1 MIKVCK
7 DMEQV
12 RDFMLLPEI
21 SRYAVEYGADPKD
34 EEFICNGRN
43 GWLIYSINGL
53 EVGMIKFYLLTG
65 TMGQFHPY
73 ILRKYKD
80 YYNEM
85 VQEFFA
91 WFVENVPEQ
100 ICKLNVAIP
109 KQFKGAIN
117 AAEVASMKHEGVD
130 RMSYLSKSGPCD
142 RMLLGITRREMM
154 K

>member
-7 DMEQV
+7 DMVQV
-12 RDFMLLPEI
+12 REFMLLPEI

-34 EEFICNGRN
+34 EEFKCDGRN
-43 GWLIYSINGL
+43 GWLIYNHEGQD
-53 EVGMIKFYLLTG
+53 VGMIKFYLLTG

-73 ILRKYKD
+73 ILRKNKD
-80 YYNEM
+80 RYNEM
-85 VQEFFA
+85 AEEFFQ
-91 WFVENVPEQ
+91 WFVGNVPEQ

-109 KQFKGAIN
+109 KQFKGAIR
-117 AAEVASMKHEGVD
+117 AAELGGMKHEGVD
-130 RMSYLSKSGPCD
+130 RMSYLSKNGPCD

>member
-1 MIKVCK
+1 
-7 DMEQV
+7 MEQV

-43 GWLIYSINGL
+43 GWLIYSKDGL

-130 RMSYLSKSGPCD
+130 RLSYLSKSGPCD

>member
-1 MIKVCK
+1 MSF
-7 DMEQV
+7 V
-12 RDFMLLPEI
+12 RDFMLLPEV

-43 GWLIYSINGL
+43 GWLVYSNDGL

-73 ILRKYKD
+73 ILRKFKNS
-80 YYNEM
+80 YNEM
-85 VQEFFA
+85 VQEFFS

-117 AAEVASMKHEGVD
+117 AAEVAGMKHEGVD
-130 RMSYLSKSGPCD
+130 RLSYLSKNGPCD

>member
-1 MIKVCK
+1 MITVCK
-7 DMEQV
+7 DMLIV
-12 RDFMLLPEI
+12 RDFMLLPEV

-34 EEFICNGRN
+34 EEFKCDGRN
-43 GWLIYSINGL
+43 GWLIYSKDGL

-117 AAEVASMKHEGVD
+117 AAEVAGMKHEGID
-130 RMSYLSKSGPCD
+130 RLSYLSKSGPCD

>member
-1 MIKVCK
+1 MITVCK
-7 DMEQV
+7 DMEVV

-43 GWLIYSINGL
+43 GWLTYNHDGL
-53 EVGMIKFYLLTG
+53 DVGMIKFYLSTG
-65 TMGQFHPY
+65 TMGTFHPY
-73 ILRKYKD
+73 ILRAHKED
-80 YYNEM
+80 YNEM
-85 VQEFFA
+85 VQQFFA
-91 WFVENVPEQ
+91 WFIKEVPEK

-117 AAEVASMKHEGVD
+117 AAEVAGMKHEGVD
-130 RMSYLSKSGPCD
+130 RLSYLSKSGPCD
-142 RMLLGITRREMM
+142 RMLLGITRREMN